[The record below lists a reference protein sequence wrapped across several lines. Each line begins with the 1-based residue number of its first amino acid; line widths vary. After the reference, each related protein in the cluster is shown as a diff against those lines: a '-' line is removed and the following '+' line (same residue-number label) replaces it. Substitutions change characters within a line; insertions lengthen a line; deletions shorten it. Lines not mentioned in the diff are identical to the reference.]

1 MTPIYFK
8 QKGAQIV
15 LKSDSIKVIV
25 CRRIRNIVGESI
37 LTYPGRQLIRSNWF
51 RSNGH
56 SVSEV
61 LLSNGKYYFLHTVYS
76 SLPNN
81 IDDFIN
87 DTVEEATD
95 AMQWI

>member
-8 QKGAQIV
+8 QRGAQVV
-15 LKSDSIKVIV
+15 LRADSIRVIV
-25 CRRIRNIVGESI
+25 CRRIKNFVGESI
-37 LTYPGRQLIRSNWF
+37 LTYPGRQLIRSNW
-51 RSNGH
+51 H

-61 LLSNGKYYFLHTVYS
+61 LLSNGKYYFLYTAYS

-87 DTVEEATD
+87 DIVEEANN
-95 AMQWI
+95 AIQFL

>member
-1 MTPIYFK
+1 MTPIYFN

-37 LTYPGRQLIRSNWF
+37 LTYPGRQQIRSNW
-51 RSNGH
+51 H

-61 LLSNGKYYFLHTVYS
+61 LLSNGKYYFLYTVYS

-95 AMQWI
+95 AMRWL

>member
-1 MTPIYFK
+1 MSPIYFK

-25 CRRIRNIVGESI
+25 CRRIKNFIGESI
-37 LTYPGRQLIRSNWF
+37 LTCPGRILIRNDW
-51 RSNGH
+51 NA
-56 SVSEV
+56 VSEV
-61 LLSNGKYYFLHTVYS
+61 LLSNGKYYFLYTTYS

-87 DTVEEATD
+87 ATVEEANN
-95 AMQWI
+95 AIQWL

>member
-15 LKSDSIKVIV
+15 LKSDNIKVIV
-25 CRRIRNIVGESI
+25 CRRIKNFIGESI
-37 LTYPGRQLIRSNWF
+37 LTFPGRQLIRSDW
-51 RSNGH
+51 H
-56 SVSEV
+56 AESEV
-61 LLSNGKYYFLHTVYS
+61 LLSNGKYYFLYTVYS

-87 DTVEEATD
+87 DTVEEANN
-95 AMQWI
+95 AIQWL

>member
-1 MTPIYFK
+1 MSPIYFK

-37 LTYPGRQLIRSNWF
+37 LTFPGRQLIRSDW
-51 RSNGH
+51 H
-56 SVSEV
+56 AVSEV
-61 LLSNGKYYFLHTVYS
+61 LLSNGKYYFLYTAYS

-87 DTVEEATD
+87 DTVEEANN
-95 AMQWI
+95 AIQWL

>member
-1 MTPIYFK
+1 MSPIYFN

-25 CRRIRNIVGESI
+25 CRRIKNFIGESI
-37 LTYPGRQLIRSNWF
+37 LTYPGRQLIRSDW
-51 RSNGH
+51 H

-61 LLSNGKYYFLHTVYS
+61 LLSNGKYYFLYTVNS

-87 DTVEEATD
+87 DIVEEANN
-95 AMQWI
+95 AIQWL